1 MSILIWSILFAIG
14 CCLIATEKG
23 RSTIAWLILGF
34 FFGFFALLVI
44 ICLPEKINKE
54 DI

>member
-1 MSILIWSILFAIG
+1 MAILIWSILFAIG

-23 RSTIAWLILGF
+23 RSAEVWSLLGF

-44 ICLPEKINKE
+44 VCLPDRN
-54 DI
+54 